1 MKKDFIM
8 FITIILSL
16 LFTFLLSNFI
26 GLYTF
31 GTTPTTLTIIYLI
44 SIFSII
50 EYLFIIISYLANK
63 KRKKL
68 SLKKIISFFMFFISL
83 VLILF
88 FIFVT
93 NVDWLNFYSSGD
105 SAPFYITIIKNSFI
119 FLVPSLI
126 FIIIGII
133 LFKKKNK

>member
-26 GLYTF
+26 GLYNF
-31 GTTPTTLTIIYLI
+31 GTVPTTLTIIYLI